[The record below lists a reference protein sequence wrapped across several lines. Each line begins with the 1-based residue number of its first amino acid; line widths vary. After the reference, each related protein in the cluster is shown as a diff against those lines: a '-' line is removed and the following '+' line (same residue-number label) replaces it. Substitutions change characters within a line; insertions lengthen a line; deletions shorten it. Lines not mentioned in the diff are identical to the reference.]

1 MEMKLPR
8 SNPSRGHAFT
18 ILEVIIACAIFFIAG
33 FAILELVTTSVAS
46 ARKLQQ
52 REPDAGMVAAV
63 LSLTNKLFEGT
74 ESGDFADI
82 SGNVYKDYSWTREV
96 YEVGSNGYFQVDF
109 YVFNDRR
116 RGAEPTRM
124 SARFYRPESPPGS
137 ATQPR

>member
-1 MEMKLPR
+1 MKLKTPKQFPTR
-8 SNPSRGHAFT
+8 AFT
-18 ILEVIIACAIFFIAG
+18 LLEVIIACAIFFIAG
-33 FAILELVTTSVAS
+33 FAILELVTSSVAS

-63 LSLTNKLFEGT
+63 LSLTNKLVEGT

-82 SGNVYKDYSWTREV
+82 CGNVYKDYSWTREI

-109 YVFNDRR
+109 YVYNDRR
-116 RGAEPTRM
+116 KGAEPSKM
-124 SARFYRPESPPGS
+124 SIRLYRPESPPGG

>member
-1 MEMKLPR
+1 MKLPR

-124 SARFYRPESPPGS
+124 STRFYRPESPPGS